1 MESYGI
7 KRLKKRS
14 RSLLILLF
22 GSFIYAWLMLFIIL
36 LPKLS
41 SGEIPDF
48 YVPLSLLPLIPIWIL
63 YFRYYFPKVSL
74 PSERQVSS
82 WDSGFPQTG
91 PNYLM
96 YLVILV
102 LNFLIQSPLT
112 LLLMIALTISIILAL
127 SPKIVTKSIGKDEIE
142 PFHLEKYGFNSVKN
156 VRYAYIVKSE
166 YANACA
172 YGVFPGTLHLFF
184 TDKLFDILNAEELNA
199 VIKHEIRHSQ
209 DLHTLVS
216 ISVSLP
222 LFYSTLYVLRFLNE
236 FLLER
241 NSPILLR
248 GNLYVFLLF
257 SSLILWLLV
266 QFSVRRILELEAD
279 KFAGEKAI
287 PVLEKI
293 IKYNLSKWGIKYE
306 DVKNILG
313 KRSWLSRIFSA
324 HPTIEERV
332 KNIRGE
338 EVIFK
343 DYLIPL
349 FASGIIWSIYVTLI
363 FLKNFDKIS
372 PLIEDAFLNILIQV
386 ITPLR
391 FLIPYI
397 LIPVLLTLGVS
408 HLVYDVLKGVHLEK
422 LKFTISLSLAFNMSL
437 SLLII
442 SSGIQKS
449 LPQINFLPIPTLL
462 SFLLTFY
469 FLKSDLGVKKGL
481 LASML
486 IWTIIS
492 VTNLILALEVM
503 LMLKHA
509 Y

>member
-22 GSFIYAWLMLFIIL
+22 GSFIYMWLMLFIIL

-91 PNYLM
+91 PNYLI
-96 YLVILV
+96 YLTILGLTLLV
-102 LNFLIQSPLT
+102 QSPLI
-112 LLLMIALTISIILAL
+112 LLLMIALTILIILAL
-127 SPKIVTKSIGKDEIE
+127 SPKIVVRSINKDGIK
-142 PFHLEKYGFNSVKN
+142 PFPLEKYGFNVKN

-166 YANACA
+166 YANAYA
-172 YGVFPGTLHLFF
+172 YGIFPGTLCLFF
-184 TDKLFDILNAEELNA
+184 TDKLLEILNTEELDK
-199 VIKHEIRHSQ
+199 VIKHEVKHSQ
-209 DLHTLVS
+209 ELHVL
-216 ISVSLP
+216 ISLIISLP
-222 LFYSTLYVLRFLNE
+222 LLYSTLCVSHFLNE
-236 FLLER
+236 FLLEKK
-241 NSPILLR
+241 SPILLR
-248 GNLYVFLLF
+248 GNLYLLLALF
-257 SSLILWLLV
+257 GLICSLLV
-266 QFSVRRILELEAD
+266 QLYVKRMLELEAD
-279 KFAGEKAI
+279 RSAGESI
-287 PVLEKI
+287 ISVLEKI
-293 IKYNLSKWGIKYE
+293 VKYNLSKWNISYE
-306 DVKNILG
+306 DANNIQ
-313 KRSWLSRIFSA
+313 KKSWLSKLLSS
-324 HPTIEERV
+324 HPTIDDRI

-338 EVIFK
+338 DVVSKHYI
-343 DYLIPL
+343 IPL
-349 FASGIIWSIYVTLI
+349 FISGILWSIYMTLY
-363 FLKNFDKIS
+363 FLKNFDFS
-372 PLIEDAFLNILIQV
+372 SLIEDVFLTTLIQV
-386 ITPLR
+386 TAPLGYVV
-391 FLIPYI
+391 FYVLMSTLI
-397 LIPVLLTLGVS
+397 TLGVS
-408 HLVYDVLKGVHLEK
+408 YLIHGFLKGVRLDK
-422 LKFTISLSLAFNMSL
+422 LKFTVSLSLAFHMSL

-442 SSGIQKS
+442 SSEIQKS
-449 LPQINFLPIPTLL
+449 LPQINFLPIPALL
-462 SFLLTFY
+462 SLLLMFY

-503 LMLKHA
+503 LMLNHA